1 MPLSVVSKCFF
12 DLLVPVIMNFRW
24 MYWMPNILTQII
36 SALGTQLS
44 GTQNSSVE
52 CTTGPDFGMC
62 QYEIKPVG
70 KNLKIHLRC
79 IYGLNSQLYII
90 FLDAVLLSQDLRK
103 VFFPLFSEID
113 EKQVRNH
120 IFHYSELLK
129 SFYICWRD
137 I

>member
-62 QYEIKPVG
+62 
-70 KNLKIHLRC
+70 
-79 IYGLNSQLYII
+79 
-90 FLDAVLLSQDLRK
+90 
-103 VFFPLFSEID
+103 
-113 EKQVRNH
+113 
-120 IFHYSELLK
+120 
-129 SFYICWRD
+129 
-137 I
+137 